1 MKFLRFDVLQ
11 LEASRGCRYDY
22 VAIFE
27 GSRINNTRLLG
38 ILRKYSEHIPKIF
51 KKYYSTCNIADL
63 GLRKPFKYLL
73 LCNFKLHAIIL
84 LFNIFSGVVYKR
96 IKRNIKRHEY

>member
-11 LEASRGCRYDY
+11 LEASHDCRYDY

-38 ILRKYSEHIPKIF
+38 ILRKYSEYIPKIF
-51 KKYYSTCNIADL
+51 QKYSENILKIFQKYSAQESIA
-63 GLRKPFKYLL
+63 GTRQ
-73 LCNFKLHAIIL
+73 LCLQSESLMVGN
-84 LFNIFSGVVYKR
+84 LFFNSSKTDA
-96 IKRNIKRHEY
+96 